1 MPLFRR
7 LALLASV
14 GVGAAVLAAPA
25 FGAFARPGGL
35 PNMLGTTHFLVH
47 YESDPAT
54 AFKITQ
60 TQAGD
65 VAALAERAYAA
76 ELADGYV
83 APLSDGVLGG
93 DSRTDIYVG
102 DLTSFPGV
110 IGLTEWDANTPQTSA
125 FVILSGAQPTLGL
138 ALDQH
143 TIAHELFH
151 VLQLSVWLPPQIS
164 DYWLLEGSAEWMGY
178 RANAYRTDHPLSFGP
193 SDMSLDCRDPLG
205 FVMCDLTDS
214 YKNNGY
220 SRWPFFEYLTELY
233 GTSFVED
240 VFAQGAAGAPS
251 AVTALANAL
260 VAKGTTLADA
270 YNAWTAVD
278 LASLYIVPAL
288 QGRTP
293 VRYGGAIATGAK
305 TASLT
310 TTKVPVNHLSTRIL
324 EFDRGDG
331 DDSHA
336 CFAATL
342 SLTVTI
348 PAGTQSQP
356 VFWWNGS
363 GDPPL
368 PLAVNGNTAVAAIP
382 WDTCKW
388 PASAGYLALPNASQ
402 NVDAADFAVSGSLNV
417 DTSQPTSVVA
427 PPAQIPTL
435 TPVVPVSSLEVAPLV
450 DVAGSEFLR
459 LGANERIIRLLVESS
474 GDGKLHAMLGGVDL
488 GSPTLRAGNNDVRL
502 TLPTSA
508 LSALRRA
515 ASATK
520 SVLTLTAISPRGTQ
534 TGDSVTRHVVVAKPA
549 KKKHPRS

>member
-1 MPLFRR
+1 MLELRR

-14 GVGAAVLAAPA
+14 GVGAAVLAGPA
-25 FGAFARPGGL
+25 FGAFARPVGL
-35 PNMLGTTHFLVH
+35 PNTIGSTHFLVH
-47 YESDPAT
+47 YQSDPIT
-54 AFKITQ
+54 ASAITQ

-76 ELADGYV
+76 ELADGYP

-93 DSRTDIYVG
+93 DSRTDIYIE
-102 DLTSFPGV
+102 DLSSFGGA
-110 IGLTEWDANTPQTSA
+110 IGLAEWDTNTPQASA
-125 FVILSGAQPTLGL
+125 FVLLAGDQPEL

-143 TIAHELFH
+143 TIAHEFFH
-151 VLQLSVWLPPQIS
+151 VLQMSVWLPPQVS

-178 RANAYRTDHPLSFGP
+178 RTNAYRSDHPFGFGP
-193 SDMSLDCRDPLG
+193 TDMALDCRDPLG
-205 FVMCDLTDS
+205 LMMCDLTDN

-220 SRWPFFEYLTELY
+220 SRWPFFEYLTEKY
-233 GTSFVED
+233 GTSFVND
-240 VFAQGAAGAPS
+240 IFAQGAAGAPN
-251 AVTALANAL
+251 AVSALANAL

-278 LASLYIVPAL
+278 LASLYTVPAL
-288 QGRTP
+288 QGRMP
-293 VRYGGAIATGAK
+293 ARYGGAIATGAK

-331 DDSHA
+331 DDSHV

-348 PAGTQSQP
+348 PAGTQSRP

-368 PLAVNGNTAVAAIP
+368 PLSVNGNTAVAAIP

-388 PASAGYLALPNASQ
+388 PANAGYLALPNASQ
-402 NVDAADFAVSGSLNV
+402 NVDAADFAVSGSLTV
-417 DTSQPTSVVA
+417 DISQPTSVGT

-435 TPVVPVSSLEVAPLV
+435 TPIVPVSSLEVAPLV
-450 DVAGSEFLR
+450 DVAGSELLR

-520 SVLTLTAISPRGTQ
+520 SVLTLTAISPQGTQ
-534 TGDSVTRHVVVAKPA
+534 TGDSVTRRVVVAKPA
-549 KKKHPRS
+549 KKKH

>member
-1 MPLFRR
+1 MLLLRR

-14 GVGAAVLAAPA
+14 GAGAAVLAGPA
-25 FGAFARPGGL
+25 FSARPGGL
-35 PNMLGTTHFLVH
+35 PNTLGTPHFLVH

-65 VAALAERAYAA
+65 VAALAERAYTA
-76 ELADGYV
+76 ELADGYA

-110 IGLTEWDANTPQTSA
+110 IGLTGWDTNTPQTSA
-125 FVILSGAQPTLGL
+125 FIILSGAQPTL

-151 VLQLSVWLPPQIS
+151 VLQLSVWLPPQLS

-178 RANAYRTDHPLSFGP
+178 RSNAYRTDHPLAFGP

-205 FVMCDLTDS
+205 FLMCDLTDS

-220 SRWPFFEYLTELY
+220 SRWPFFEYVTELY
-233 GTSFVED
+233 GTSFVND
-240 VFAQGAAGAPS
+240 IFAQGAAGAPTAVS
-251 AVTALANAL
+251 ALSNALA
-260 VAKGTTLADA
+260 AKGTTLADT

-278 LASLYIVPAL
+278 LASLYLVPAL
-288 QGRTP
+288 QSRTP
-293 VRYGGAIATGAK
+293 ARYGGAIATGAK
-305 TASLT
+305 TGSLT

-348 PAGTQSQP
+348 PAGTQSKP
-356 VFWWNGS
+356 VFWWNGGGTAPIQLS
-363 GDPPL
+363 TS
-368 PLAVNGNTAVAAIP
+368 GNTAVAAIP

-388 PASAGYLALPNASQ
+388 PSSSGYLALPNASQ
-402 NVDAADFAVSGSLNV
+402 NVDAADFAVSGALNV
-417 DTSQPTSVVA
+417 DTSHPTSVIA
-427 PPAQIPTL
+427 PPSQIPTL

-450 DVAGSEFLR
+450 DIAGSELLR
-459 LGANERIIRLLVESS
+459 LGASERVIRLLVESS

-488 GSPTLRAGNNDVRL
+488 GSPTLRAGNNDIRL

-515 ASATK
+515 AAATK
-520 SVLTLTAISPRGTQ
+520 SVLTLTAISPQGTQ
-534 TGDSVTRHVVVAKPA
+534 TGDSVTRRVVVAKPA
-549 KKKHPRS
+549 KKKHPHS

>member
-1 MPLFRR
+1 MLLLRR

-14 GVGAAVLAAPA
+14 GVGAAVLAGPA
-25 FGAFARPGGL
+25 FGARPGGL
-35 PNMLGTTHFLVH
+35 PNTLGTPHFLVH
-47 YESDPAT
+47 YQSDPLST
-54 AFKITQ
+54 FEITQ

-65 VAALAERAYAA
+65 LAALAERAYAA
-76 ELADGYV
+76 ELADGYP
-83 APLSDGVLGG
+83 APLSDAAFSTDARIDIYVDDFSALPGVLG
-93 DSRTDIYVG
+93 DA
-102 DLTSFPGV
+102 
-110 IGLTEWDANTPQTSA
+110 EWDTNAPQTSA
-125 FVILSGAQPTLGL
+125 FIRLAGDKPES

-151 VLQLSVWLPPQIS
+151 VLQMSVWLPTRVS

-178 RANAYRTDHPLSFGP
+178 RANTYRNDHPLDFGP
-193 SDMSLDCRDPLG
+193 PDMALDCRDPISG
-205 FVMCDLTDS
+205 NVMCDLND
-214 YKNNGY
+214 YRNDGY
-220 SRWPFFEYLTELY
+220 SRWPFFEYVTEQY
-233 GTSFVED
+233 GTSFVND
-240 VFAQGAAGAPS
+240 IFAQGAVGAPTIT
-251 AVTALANAL
+251 AVSALANAL
-260 VAKGTTLADA
+260 AAKGTTLADA

-278 LASLYIVPAL
+278 LASLYTVPAL

-293 VRYGGAIATGAK
+293 ARYGGAIATGAK

-331 DDSHA
+331 DDGHA

-348 PAGTQSQP
+348 PSGTQSKP
-356 VFWWNGS
+356 VFWWNAGGTAPIQLSTSGS
-363 GDPPL
+363 
-368 PLAVNGNTAVAAIP
+368 TAVAAIP

-388 PASAGYLALPNASQ
+388 PANAGYLALPNASQ
-402 NVDAADFAVSGSLNV
+402 NVDAADFAVSGALNV
-417 DTSQPTSVVA
+417 DTSHPTSVSA

-450 DVAGSEFLR
+450 DVAGSELLR
-459 LGANERIIRLLVESS
+459 LAANERVIRLLVESS

-502 TLPTSA
+502 ALPPST

-515 ASATK
+515 AAATK
-520 SVLTLTAISPRGTQ
+520 SVLTLTAISPQGTQ
-534 TGDSVTRHVVVAKPA
+534 TGDSVTRRVVVAKPA
-549 KKKHPRS
+549 KKKHRHS